1 MWGTAGNGQLGANV
15 AAASS
20 PIQTVASGS
29 NWKHI
34 SCGQLHTAAIKTDGT
49 LWSWGHEGY
58 SQLGNNL
65 TGGDKSSAVQ
75 TVSGG
80 TNWKQLSCG
89 RYHTSAI
96 KTDGTLWIWGRNNFG
111 QLGDTSTTN
120 RTSPV
125 QTSKGGTNWK
135 MVSAGGYHTV
145 GLHFYEAG
153 NLYPN
158 TI

>member
-1 MWGTAGNGQLGANV
+1 MWGGAGNGQLGANFSAV
-15 AAASS
+15 SS
-20 PIQTVASGS
+20 PIQTIAGGS
-29 NWKHI
+29 NWKHVAL
-34 SCGQLHTAAIKTDGT
+34 GQRHSAAIKTDGT
-49 LWSWGHEGY
+49 LWLWGNGNY
-58 SQLGNNL
+58 GLLGDN
-65 TGGDKSSAVQ
+65 TSTDKSSAVQ
-75 TVSGG
+75 TIASG
-80 TNWKQLSCG
+80 TNWKSLSCG
-89 RYHTSAI
+89 RFHTSAI
-96 KTDGTLWIWGRNNFG
+96 KTDGTLWSWGRNNFG

-120 RTSPV
+120 RSSPV